1 MHTYTY
7 TCICTFAHIYI
18 HAYIHTYR
26 NNTGRYK
33 KQLLPVSS

>member
-26 NNTGRYK
+26 NNTGQYK